1 MDDIDRHDW
10 AAYCHGQSA
19 ALARIHQ
26 RHSRKLLNYCAYVL
40 GDHGAAQEV
49 VQETFLRLLAQ
60 NGQFAIES
68 RLQDWLFICARNLC
82 FGRLRAAKTQARLQE
97 LIAPPASAIDAET
110 KRFIEV
116 VLGRLEPEERD
127 LILLRELQ
135 QFSIDEIATMLAI
148 SAEAVRVR
156 LHRIRKKMQKL
167 GES

>member
-10 AAYCHGQSA
+10 TAYCQGQSA

-26 RHSRKLLNYCAYVL
+26 RHSRRLLSYCAYVL
-40 GDHGAAQEV
+40 GDTGAAQEV
-49 VQETFLRLLAQ
+49 VQETFLRLLTQ
-60 NGQFAIES
+60 NGQLTIQS

-82 FGRLRAAKTQARLQE
+82 FGRLRAAKSQARLGE
-97 LIAPPASAIDAET
+97 LIESPAPGIDAES
-110 KRFIEV
+110 KRFIEE

-135 QFSIDEIATMLAI
+135 QFSIDEISAMLAI

-156 LHRIRKKMQKL
+156 LHRIRKKVQKL